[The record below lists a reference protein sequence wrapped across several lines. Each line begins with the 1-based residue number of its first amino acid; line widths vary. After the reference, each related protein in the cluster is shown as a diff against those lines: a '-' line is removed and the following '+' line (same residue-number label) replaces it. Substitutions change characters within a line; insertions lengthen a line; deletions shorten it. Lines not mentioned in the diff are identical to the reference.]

1 MPKIKKAARSPHIDM
16 TPMVDLFSLLLT
28 FFILTATFRP
38 SDPAQLTTPNSNSD
52 KEIPDHDVFTIF
64 IAPDANDIEKGV
76 VFIDLDNGK
85 DTTTRF
91 RSDMLEQMA
100 FRYEMTFT
108 PEEYTIFSR
117 KSNFGMPMDMIRGW
131 INAENMQEADKFQVG
146 IPMDSI
152 DNQFAWWVYSAR
164 VVNPGAEIAIKA
176 DGDVPF
182 PMIKKVLDV
191 VQAEG
196 VNRFNLI
203 TTLERQTLTVDDIPN

>member
-38 SDPAQLTTPNSNSD
+38 SDPAMITTPNSNSD
-52 KEIPDHDVFTIF
+52 KEIPDYDVFTIYVSM
-64 IAPDANDIEKGV
+64 DEHETDRGL
-76 VFIDLDNGK
+76 VFINLDNGK

-91 RSDMLEQMA
+91 RRDMLEQMA

-108 PEEYTIFSR
+108 DEEYITFSR
-117 KSNFGMPMDMIRGW
+117 KANFGMPMDRIRGW

-164 VVNPGAEIAIKA
+164 TVNPSAEIAIKA

-191 VQAEG
+191 VQNEG

-203 TTLERQTLTVDDIPN
+203 TALERQVLKVEDIPN

>member
-28 FFILTATFRP
+28 FFILTATFRVG
-38 SDPAQLTTPNSNSD
+38 DPAMITTPNSNSD
-52 KEIPDHDVFTIF
+52 KEIPDYDVFTIY
-64 IAPDANDIEKGV
+64 IAPDADNLDNGL

-100 FRYEMTFT
+100 FRYEMEFT
-108 PEEYTIFSR
+108 PEEYVTFSR
-117 KSNFGMPMDMIRGW
+117 KSNFGMPMDRLRGW
-131 INAENMQEADKFQVG
+131 INAENMQEADKYQVG

-164 VVNPGAEIAIKA
+164 VVNPAAEIAIKA

-182 PMIKKVLDV
+182 PMIKKVLDI
-191 VQAEG
+191 VQNEG

-203 TTLERQTLTVDDIPN
+203 TSLEKQVLTVDDIPN